1 MKKDLQE
8 TAVEFA
14 QTKMSAYDA
23 GHDWQ
28 HIERVRRMARHIQH
42 KEKAGDPDVVELA
55 AILHD
60 IADSKFRK
68 EDAEDSGT
76 MAYNFLMN
84 QGLDSMKAE
93 TVRNVIDHISF
104 SSGFSDSEYD
114 SMELQIVQDAD
125 RLDAMGAI
133 GIARAF
139 NYGGYKNR
147 SLYDPGREPAEYDSP
162 GAYRKSDAPTLNH
175 FYEKLFLLK
184 DLMNTRTGRE
194 IARERHDFMVAY
206 VEQFKKEWTRI

>member
-1 MKKDLQE
+1 MKKDLQDA
-8 TAVEFA
+8 AVEFA
-14 QTKMSAYDA
+14 KKKMAAFDA

-68 EDAEDSGT
+68 EDAEDSGS
-76 MAYNFLMN
+76 MAYRFLVK
-84 QGLDSMKAE
+84 QGLDPVKAKA
-93 TVRNVIDHISF
+93 VRNVIDHISF
-104 SSGFSDSEYD
+104 SSGFSDREFD
-114 SMELQIVQDAD
+114 SVELQIVQDAD

-147 SLYDPGREPAEYDSP
+147 ALYDPEREPAQYDSP

-184 DLMNTRTGRE
+184 ELMNTTTGKE
-194 IARERHDFMVAY
+194 IARERHDFMVAF
-206 VEQFKKEWTRI
+206 VEQFKKEWNPT